1 MPHVEITLVKGR
13 SVEQKRKAAERI
25 TQIMVEE
32 VGARREDTTI
42 AFIEV
47 ERESF
52 AHGGQLVS
60 DRK

>member
-52 AHGGQLVS
+52 AQGGQLVS